1 MTSLREL
8 KDVFANLTKEDYEVM
23 LNNAKEISKRLT
35 AGYYTMEAIRQ
46 IEDGKKNN

>member
-8 KDVFANLTKEDYEVM
+8 KDVFANLTKEDYAVM

-35 AGYYTMEAIRQ
+35 VGYYTMEAIRK
-46 IEDGKKNN
+46 IEDDPNN